1 MAILSVNQLVSETRK
16 AFLGK
21 GYSFGQADD
30 VARAIEW
37 LAGFG
42 HVPSDEITHLLDAPQ
57 EGAPMCP
64 QMQGTSLIQ
73 KGHLG
78 LVDVMAALD
87 FYEAYEAEALVLS
100 GLSYRVISCALIAR
114 RAAPPLGQFVDEK
127 GAMLSVICQDL
138 TRQDITRQDAPF
150 TLSLRRCDFIADSPS
165 AWPARITIEEGAYQM
180 LKRCAFET
188 YVPSSDQSREAG
200 AGAGLNDND

>member
-1 MAILSVNQLVSETRK
+1 MADLSVNQLVSEARK
-16 AFLGK
+16 AALGK

-30 VARAIEW
+30 IARAIEW

-42 HVPSDEITHLLDAPQ
+42 HVPSDEITRLLEAPPEGVPLCPQRQNQTLIQ
-57 EGAPMCP
+57 EG
-64 QMQGTSLIQ
+64 QI
-73 KGHLG
+73 G

-87 FYEAYEAEALVLS
+87 FYEAYEAEALQLS
-100 GLSYRVISCALIAR
+100 KLSYPAISCGLIAK
-114 RAAPPLGQFVDEK
+114 RASPPLGQFVDET
-127 GAMLSVICQDL
+127 GAMLSVICQDAPDIL
-138 TRQDITRQDAPF
+138 T
-150 TLSLRRCDFIADSPS
+150 LRRCDFTADAPS
-165 AWPARITIEEGAYQM
+165 AWPPRITIEDEAYQM